1 MYYGIDQL
9 SDCSYLI
16 KKPLADKMNADTGH
30 NGWLVLEAHGGQV
43 QTATTRHLSLL
54 HLQENN
60 SKSKNLYL
68 LVAMK

>member
-30 NGWLVLEAHGGQV
+30 NGWLVLEAHGGFGIGKKG
-43 QTATTRHLSLL
+43 LSKEFNVV
-54 HLQENN
+54 HRC
-60 SKSKNLYL
+60 
-68 LVAMK
+68 